1 MRGLRVAVGAVPFVM
16 ILVGVFLPAINGPHL
31 WFGLPSLMI
40 WIALCTVVCTGVMLS
55 YETLLRSAR

>member
-1 MRGLRVAVGAVPFVM
+1 M